1 MGEGSAG
8 ADAASGFGGRSTEGI
23 GATRNALKYRK
34 KVAGAASA
42 TSANA
47 HPFLNR
53 RDELPRS
60 RVAILRNLSRDRGLG
75 IHPANQPARR
85 LTSGCNRA
93 AATILKS
100 GIGGGGN
107 NLRERS

>member
-1 MGEGSAG
+1 
-8 ADAASGFGGRSTEGI
+8 
-23 GATRNALKYRK
+23 LKYRK

-47 HPFLNR
+47 HPFLNL

-107 NLRERS
+107 NLRERSYKYLERNHKYIERIVHSYALQER